1 MLLDF
6 SQIEAVAVPR
16 LNGGEGAVS
25 AQMFMD
31 QHNKIMLS
39 TLPAGASI
47 GFHQHTTGSEINYVI
62 RGTGRAHCDGAE
74 EVLTAGMCH
83 YCPKGSAHDI
93 ENTGET
99 DLVLLTV
106 VPEQ

>member
-6 SQIEAVAVPR
+6 GQIETVVIPR

-25 AQMFMD
+25 AKMFLD

-47 GFHQHTTGSEINYVI
+47 GPHRHATSSEINYVI
-62 RGTGRAHCDGAE
+62 RGEGRAHCGGAE
-74 EVLTAGMCH
+74 EVLTAGVCH

-93 ENTGET
+93 ENTGDT